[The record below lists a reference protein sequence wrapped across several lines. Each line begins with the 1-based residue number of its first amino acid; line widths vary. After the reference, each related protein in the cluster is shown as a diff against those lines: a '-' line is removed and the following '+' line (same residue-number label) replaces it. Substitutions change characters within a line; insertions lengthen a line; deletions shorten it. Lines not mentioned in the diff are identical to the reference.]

1 MLYDFT
7 ASYLPRR
14 RLTAGFT
21 LIEVMVVIVILGI
34 LAALVVP
41 RIMDQPD
48 KARITKAQADIRG
61 LESAIKM
68 YKLDNFQYPSTDQ
81 GLQAL
86 VQKPESAPEPK
97 NWKQGGYIDRLRD
110 DPWGNPYQFL
120 SPGSRGEVDIFSL
133 GPDGRP
139 SEDDI
144 GNWQL

>member
-1 MLYDFT
+1 MLSDLHT
-7 ASYLPRR
+7 SDLHRNR
-14 RLTAGFT
+14 QCTGFT

-48 KARITKAQADIRG
+48 KARITKAQADIRA
-61 LESAIKM
+61 LDSALKM
-68 YKLDNFQYPSTDQ
+68 YKLDNFQYPNTDQ

-86 VQKPESAPEPK
+86 VQKPESSPEPK
-97 NWKQGGYIDRLRD
+97 NWKQGGYVDRLRD
-110 DPWGNPYQFL
+110 DPWGNAYQFL
-120 SPGSRGEVDIFSL
+120 SPGSRGEIDIFSL

>member
-1 MLYDFT
+1 MLCEPQ
-7 ASYLPRR
+7 SPRR
-14 RLTAGFT
+14 RRNSAGFT

-61 LESAIKM
+61 MESALKM
-68 YKLDNFQYPSTDQ
+68 YKLDNFQYPTTDQ

-86 VQKPESAPEPK
+86 ALKPESSPEPK

-120 SPGSRGEVDIFSL
+120 SPGSRGEIDIYSL